1 MRGRTRQPT
10 ALELA
15 LWHGAVR
22 DVVRRAELPPPPATR
37 APGTPEAAPADPPA
51 TRTGD
56 VGGAGSEPPAGTP
69 IAARPKRPPAPPPAP
84 LDRRMLRR
92 LERGLYPISARLD
105 LHGMD
110 QEAAHRALA
119 GFLVHAQGRGH
130 RCVLVIT
137 GRGERSG
144 GVLRRAV
151 PRWLVEPP
159 TAARVLGWAEAG
171 RAHGGE
177 GALYVLLRRAPAPTQ
192 GPPGPAPARP
202 DPSAPGPPR
211 RRRPHR
217 A

>member
-22 DVVRRAELPPPPATR
+22 DVVRRAEQPEPPTTR
-37 APGTPEAAPADPPA
+37 APGTPEPAPADPAA
-51 TRTGD
+51 TRAAD
-56 VGGAGSEPPAGTP
+56 AGAAPVEPPAGT
-69 IAARPKRPPAPPPAP
+69 IAAARPKRPPTPPTPAP

-92 LERGLYPISARLD
+92 LERGLYPVSARLD

-110 QEAAHRALA
+110 QAAAHRALV

-151 PRWLVEPP
+151 PRWLLEPP

-171 RAHGGE
+171 RVHGGE
-177 GALYVLLRRAPAPTQ
+177 GALYVLLRRAPAQT
-192 GPPGPAPARP
+192 PGPAPARP
-202 DPSAPGPPR
+202 DPAAPAPR
-211 RRRPHR
+211 LRPHR

>member
-1 MRGRTRQPT
+1 MRGRPRLPT

-22 DVVRRAELPPPPATR
+22 DVVRRAEMPEPARPPA
-37 APGTPEAAPADPPA
+37 EAAPSDPMTTPAADATATPPA
-51 TRTGD
+51 V
-56 VGGAGSEPPAGTP
+56 VGAE
-69 IAARPKRPPAPPPAP
+69 AAAALPKRSPALATPSP

-92 LERGLYPISARLD
+92 LERGAYPISARLD
-105 LHGMD
+105 LHGLD
-110 QEAAHRALA
+110 QKAAHRALA
-119 GFLVHAQGRGH
+119 DFLAQAQGRGH

-144 GVLRRAV
+144 GVLRREV
-151 PRWLVEPP
+151 PRWLLEPP

-177 GALYVLLRRAPAPTQ
+177 GALYVLLRRAPNSAPRL
-192 GPPGPAPARP
+192 PGPAPTGP
-202 DPSAPGPPR
+202 DPTAPPASRRTAPR
-211 RRRPHR
+211 R